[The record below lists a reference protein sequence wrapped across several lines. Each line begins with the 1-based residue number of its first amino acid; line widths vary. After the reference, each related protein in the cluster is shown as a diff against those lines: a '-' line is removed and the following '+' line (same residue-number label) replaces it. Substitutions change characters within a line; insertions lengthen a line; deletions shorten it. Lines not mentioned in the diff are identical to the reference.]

1 MKTGRSSRPPRL
13 FIPAPA
19 GEVSSRIRSGGYLH
33 VILAA
38 ALWAAIGPVSR
49 VLLREGIAPL
59 EMAFWRA
66 ALAWLLFVA
75 HAAVQRRAAPMKV
88 AARDLPGVAAFGLI
102 GVAILYAA
110 FPLAVQAG
118 GAALAVVLL
127 YTAPAWVAL
136 VSWAFLREQLGRTKL
151 LALVVTMLGL
161 IGVAT
166 AGGGAVRPSGA
177 AIGWGL
183 LSSLSYGSLYLFG
196 KRYFARYSP
205 ATVFVHALPV
215 AALALYPLTTFHV
228 KSAVAWTALVALA
241 VFSTYGA
248 YLAYSAGLARLDAT
262 RAATVATVEPVFG
275 AALSFLFWGERFATL
290 GYIAA
295 LLVLIGVVMM
305 ASDRPGVSEP
315 DGVPSPTRQARAP
328 APRA

>member
-1 MKTGRSSRPPRL
+1 VSSPIRSS
-13 FIPAPA
+13 
-19 GEVSSRIRSGGYLH
+19 GYLL

-49 VLLREGIAPL
+49 VLLREGITPL

-66 ALAWLLFVA
+66 ALAWILFVA
-75 HAAVQRRAAPMKV
+75 HAALRRHTTPVRV
-88 AARDLPGVAAFGLI
+88 ARRDLPGMAAFGLI

-118 GAALAVVLL
+118 GAAVAVVLL

-136 VSWAFLREQLGRTKL
+136 VSWAFLGEHLGRTKV
-151 LALVVTMLGL
+151 LALVITMLGL
-161 IGVAT
+161 VGVAT
-166 AGGGAVRPSGA
+166 AGGGVMRPSGA

-196 KRYFARYSP
+196 KWYFARYSP

-215 AALALYPLTTFHV
+215 AALALFPLATFHA
-228 KSAVAWTALVALA
+228 KSPVAWTALIALA

-248 YLAYSAGLARLDAT
+248 YLAYSAGLTRLAAT

-275 AALSFLFWGERFATL
+275 AALSFLFWGERFAPL
-290 GYIAA
+290 GYVAA
-295 LLVLIGVVMM
+295 ILVLVGVVMM
-305 ASDRPGVSEP
+305 ASDGTTISEP
-315 DGVPSPTRQARAP
+315 AGVPSSMP
-328 APRA
+328 